1 MSLKKS
7 IKEEI
12 QEKFPKVYSSNN
24 DKILNLKYWIFSK
37 NFWHLL
43 VSYIIIIIL
52 VILYSKFIDFNF
64 LKVLNVKFDDNIKTF
79 TTGII
84 TLVSMNL
91 FVTNL
96 LLTHLKEERDDLQS
110 IIDKKVNFKFITYLG
125 FTLIICVLFLYF
137 ISNSVNNENINNN
150 ILIFIFSSFIF
161 YIFLLVNLYNTV
173 FNFIHKTKRNE
184 IVKAELNLEFYKAFY
199 IDYYKRRFNEE
210 YINIMENQLNFQ
222 RYPIWGGI
230 QNAKHHI
237 YKFPQTVYLDDINI
251 KAITKLSKKLPKQG
265 RYYHSIELNKQYK
278 KEENITLFSL
288 METRKFK
295 FDNIYSFTRNSS
307 IQTEYSKEYL
317 DKLLKK
323 ISDNT
328 LNNKFNDLSMNLKNL
343 EDIYNEYINFENES

>member
-7 IKEEI
+7 IKKEI
-12 QEKFPKVYSSNN
+12 QSKFPKVYNSNN
-24 DKILNLKYWIFSK
+24 NKISNLKYWIFGK

-43 VSYIIIIIL
+43 LSYIVVIAFVII
-52 VILYSKFIDFNF
+52 YSKFIDFRF
-64 LKVLNVKFDDNIKTF
+64 LKILEIKFEDNIKTF

-96 LLTHLKEERDDLQS
+96 LLTHLKDERDDIQS

-137 ISNSVNNENINNN
+137 FSTSVKSENINNN

-173 FNFIHKTKRNE
+173 FNFIHKTKRTE
-184 IVKAELNLEFYKAFY
+184 IVKTELNLEFYKAFY

-210 YINIMENQLNFQ
+210 YKSIMEKKLNFQ
-222 RYPIWGGI
+222 PYPIWSEIQGI
-230 QNAKHHI
+230 NHHT
-237 YKFPQTVYLDDINI
+237 YKPSKNIYLDDINI
-251 KAITKLSKKLPKQG
+251 KAITKLSEELPKKA
-265 RYYHSIELNKQYK
+265 RYYHLIELNKQYK
-278 KEENITLFSL
+278 KDEHIKLFSL
-288 METRKFK
+288 LENKK
-295 FDNIYSFTRNSS
+295 FDYNKVYSFSTNNS
-307 IQTEYSKEYL
+307 IQLEYSQEHL

-323 ISDNT
+323 INDNT
-328 LNNKFNDLSMNLKNL
+328 LNNKFSELSINLKSLN
-343 EDIYNEYINFENES
+343 DIYTEYIEF